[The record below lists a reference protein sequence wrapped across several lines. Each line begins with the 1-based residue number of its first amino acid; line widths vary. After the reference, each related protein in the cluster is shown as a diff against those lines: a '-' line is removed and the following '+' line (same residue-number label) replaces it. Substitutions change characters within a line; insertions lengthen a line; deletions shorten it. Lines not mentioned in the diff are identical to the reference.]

1 MQVEMQVFN
10 KIIILFNKAGVQI
23 KLFFLYPLNLFV
35 ENMYFLCKLAK

>member
-23 KLFFLYPLNLFV
+23 KLFFLYSLNLFV